1 MSQDTVWKAVAVVC
15 IAGLVGGAVE
25 RGVFADTAATDKDM
39 ATVIRRLDLVTT
51 RLDSVSDR
59 LSKVEGK
66 MDVVIENSRIRS
78 GVDK

>member
-1 MSQDTVWKAVAVVC
+1 MSMNQDTVWKAIAIVC
-15 IAGLVGGAVE
+15 IAGLLGGTIE
-25 RGVFADTAATDKDM
+25 RGVFADATATDKDM

-66 MDVVIENSRIRS
+66 MDVVI
-78 GVDK
+78 